1 MAEDNVEIVKRGFD
15 ALDAG
20 GVEAMIELLDP
31 DFEAVVPPEL
41 SVEPDTY
48 RGHDGMRR
56 YFAAFEGLED
66 VRFEYV
72 DAVAAGDKVV
82 VTMMLRA
89 KGTGTGIPVE
99 QLGHQV
105 WTIRDGKAVRVEAF
119 ANKSDALESAGIRT

>member
-1 MAEDNVEIVKRGFD
+1 MPDNIEVVKQGFE
-15 ALDAG
+15 ALDTG

-89 KGTGTGIPVE
+89 KGTDTGIPVE

-105 WTIRDGKAVRVEAF
+105 WTIRDGRAARVEAF
-119 ANKSDALESAGIRT
+119 ANKSDALAAAGIEN

>member
-1 MAEDNVEIVKRGFD
+1 MPNNIEVVKRGFE
-15 ALDAG
+15 ALDSG

-72 DAVAAGDKVV
+72 DGVAAGDKVV

-89 KGTGTGIPVE
+89 KGTDTGIPVE

-105 WTIRDGKAVRVEAF
+105 WTIRNGRAVRVEAF
-119 ANKSDALESAGIRT
+119 ANKSDALVAAGIET